1 MSKDLKAIIKEKLAS
16 GVSMDDLLTE
26 ISDTINDTNDELKE
40 AEKLKAE
47 KDKDFKAIAE
57 ILNKYLDDPI
67 DPKNLIAA
75 VEWVNDVEKGFSS
88 LPSFIDRAKSSPSVF
103 KFKI

>member
-47 KDKDFKAIAE
+47 KEKDFKAVTE
-57 ILNKYLDDPI
+57 ILNKYLDDPM
-67 DPKNLIAA
+67 DPKRLMEAID
-75 VEWVNDVEKGFSS
+75 WVNNIEKGFSS